1 MEIKIDKTAS
11 DQRFDRFLRKR
22 FKKYPQV
29 RLADIYSNVRRWLV
43 KVNKKKVKE
52 QYRLKVGDVVEIN
65 DNVKMGSED
74 LSLLVSQKDRKLEKV
89 DMKKVEKQIIF
100 ENDHRIVFD
109 KLPGIPMHPGN
120 KHRND
125 LCMND
130 YLDKY
135 AEQYKTATF
144 KPSFGYR
151 LDRDTSGVLIAAK
164 SYEALQYINSIIR
177 ERDIDKYY
185 LALVAGRF
193 QRHLIIKKPLT
204 KTYEK
209 EFDRSQ
215 VKVDYDTGLEA
226 TTECRLEKTIQHP
239 LLGTISLLKV
249 KIHTGRMHQI
259 RVHLSSEWFPV
270 LGDAVYGN
278 AAVNRILYKWLGI
291 NRQLLHCRKYSFLD
305 PFQNDQI
312 TFEAPI
318 PEDFKKVLLWKND
331 PNLVVSVAK
340 DIKSVTKEIKPRDKD
355 TKRSYKD
362 VKRIPRRK

>member
-1 MEIKIDKTAS
+1 MEIKIDSTAS
-11 DQRFDRFLRKR
+11 DQRFDRFLRKW

-29 RLADIYSNVRRWLV
+29 RLADIYSAIRKWLI
-43 KVNKKKVKE
+43 KVNSKKTKE
-52 QYRLKVGDVVEIN
+52 EYRIKVGDIIQIDDKVQ
-65 DNVKMGSED
+65 MGSED

-89 DMKKVEKQIIF
+89 DSNKIKQQILY
-100 ENDHRIVFD
+100 EDGHRIVFD
-109 KLPGIPMHPGN
+109 KPSGIPMHPGN

-135 AEQYKTATF
+135 AASYTTATF

-185 LALVAGRF
+185 LALVVGKF
-193 QRHLIIKKPLT
+193 PEHLIIKKPLT
-204 KTYEK
+204 KLYNK
-209 EFDRSQ
+209 SLDRSQ
-215 VKVDYDTGLEA
+215 VKIDYDNGLEA
-226 TTECRLEKTIQHP
+226 KTECRLEKFIKHP
-239 LLGTISLLKV
+239 LFGPISLLKV

-259 RVHLSSEWFPV
+259 RVHVASEWFPV
-270 LGDAVYGN
+270 LGDIVYGN
-278 AAVNRILYKWLGI
+278 ITSNKILYSSLGI

-312 TFEAPI
+312 SFESSLPL
-318 PEDFKKVLLWKND
+318 DFHKVLQPK
-331 PNLVVSVAK
+331 K
-340 DIKSVTKEIKPRDKD
+340 
-355 TKRSYKD
+355 
-362 VKRIPRRK
+362 

>member
-11 DQRFDRFLRKR
+11 DQRFDRFLRKW

-29 RLADIYSNVRRWLV
+29 RLADIYSVIRRGLV
-43 KVNKKKVKE
+43 KVNNKKVKE
-52 QYRLKVGDVVEIN
+52 QYRLKVGDSVQIHET
-65 DNVKMGSED
+65 VKLGAED
-74 LSLLVSQKDRKLEKV
+74 LSAITSQKDRKLEKV
-89 DMKKVEKQIIF
+89 DIKKVKQQVLY
-100 ENDHRIVFD
+100 EDGHRIVFD

-135 AEQYKTATF
+135 AEEYKTSTF

-185 LALVAGRF
+185 LALVVGKF
-193 QRHLIIKKPLT
+193 QKHLIIKKPLT
-204 KTYEK
+204 KTYNK
-209 EFDRSQ
+209 ESDRSQ
-215 VKVDYDTGLEA
+215 VRVDYDEGLEA
-226 TTECRLEKTIQHP
+226 TTECWLERFIQHP
-239 LLGTISLLKV
+239 LLGPISLLKV

-259 RVHLSSEWFPV
+259 RVHVSSEGFPV
-270 LGDAVYGN
+270 LGDVVYGN
-278 AAVNRILYKWLGI
+278 PGANRILYKSLGI

-305 PFQNDQI
+305 PFQNDQV
-312 TFEAPI
+312 TFEAPV
-318 PEDFKKVLLWKND
+318 PADFKKVLSGKAETTLLTNGDKKIKK
-331 PNLVVSVAK
+331 VA
-340 DIKSVTKEIKPRDKD
+340 S
-355 TKRSYKD
+355 
-362 VKRIPRRK
+362 RK

>member
-11 DQRFDRFLRKR
+11 DQRFDRFLRKW

-29 RLADIYSNVRRWLV
+29 RLADIYSIIRRWLV
-43 KVNKKKVKE
+43 KVNEKKVKE
-52 QYRLKVGDVVEIN
+52 QYRLLVGDIVQIN
-65 DNVKMGSED
+65 DTVKLWSED

-89 DMKKVEKQIIF
+89 DIKKIQQQILY
-100 ENDHRIVFD
+100 EDAHRIVFN
-109 KLPGIPMHPGN
+109 KPAGVPMHPGN

-135 AEQYKTATF
+135 AEEYKTATF

-185 LALVAGRF
+185 LAFVVGSFPA
-193 QRHLIIKKPLT
+193 HLIIRKPLT
-204 KTYEK
+204 KTYNK
-209 EFDRSQ
+209 ELDRSQ
-215 VKVDYDTGLEA
+215 VKIDFDTWLEA
-226 TTECRLEKTIQHP
+226 KTECWLEKFIKHP
-239 LLGTISLLKV
+239 KLGPISLLKV

-259 RVHLSSEWFPV
+259 RVHAAAEWFPV
-270 LGDAVYGN
+270 LGDVIYGN
-278 AAVNRILYKWLGI
+278 PTANKILYTSLNI

-318 PEDFKKVLLWKND
+318 PKDFLKILGK
-331 PNLVVSVAK
+331 
-340 DIKSVTKEIKPRDKD
+340 
-355 TKRSYKD
+355 
-362 VKRIPRRK
+362 

>member
-1 MEIKIDKTAS
+1 MEIKIDKDSS
-11 DQRFDRFLRKR
+11 DQRFDRFLRKW

-29 RLADIYSNVRRWLV
+29 RLADIYSAIRKWLI
-43 KVNKKKVKE
+43 KVNGKKAKE
-52 QYRLKVGDVVEIN
+52 EYRIRVGDSIQIDDKVQ
-65 DNVKMGSED
+65 MGSED
-74 LSLLVSQKDRKLEKV
+74 LSALVSQKDRKLEKV
-89 DMKKVEKQIIF
+89 DTKKIKQQILY
-100 ENDHRIVFD
+100 ENDHWIVFD
-109 KLPGIPMHPGN
+109 KPAGIPMHPGN

-135 AEQYKTATF
+135 AEAYKTSTF

-185 LALVAGRF
+185 LAFVIGKFPA
-193 QRHLIIKKPLT
+193 HLIIKKPLA
-204 KTYEK
+204 KTYNK

-215 VKVDYDTGLEA
+215 VKVDYDDWLEA
-226 TTECRLEKTIQHP
+226 KTECWLEKSIKHP
-239 LLGTISLLKV
+239 ELGPISLLKI

-259 RVHLSSEWFPV
+259 RVHVASEWFPV
-270 LGDAVYGN
+270 LGDIVYGN
-278 AAVNRILYKWLGI
+278 PSINRILYKSLDI

-312 TFEAPI
+312 TFESPI
-318 PEDFKKVLLWKND
+318 PADFQKIL
-331 PNLVVSVAK
+331 
-340 DIKSVTKEIKPRDKD
+340 KP
-355 TKRSYKD
+355 
-362 VKRIPRRK
+362 